1 MADIRKSRAVMP
13 GIRTFIKRISVTILA
28 ACIMAVSIKIFAGT
42 GGLYPGGVAG
52 LSVLVQRSAEMLF
65 HIRLPYTAINVL
77 INLVPIY
84 IGFRFIGKK
93 FTIYSCV
100 MIVLTSILTDLLPAY
115 VITYDT
121 LLISIFGGI
130 LYGAATALCLL
141 VNTSSGGTDFV
152 SIYLSQK
159 KGMDTFNIIF
169 GINAAILLLAGILFG
184 WDKAL
189 YSIIFQFASTQV
201 LHIMYTKY
209 QQNTLFIITDKPA
222 EVCEMIY
229 MQTHHG
235 ATIINGEGAYEHSK
249 RQIVYSII
257 SRAESKKVVDQVKK
271 IDENAFVNV
280 MKTERVE
287 GYFYQMPNE

>member
-1 MADIRKSRAVMP
+1 MSRIKEFV
-13 GIRTFIKRISVTILA
+13 KRIVVIIIA
-28 ACIMAVSIKIFAGT
+28 ACTMAVAIKIFAGT

-52 LSVLVQRSAEMLF
+52 LSVLIQRAAERLF
-65 HIRLPYTAINVL
+65 HLQLPYTAINVL

-84 IGFRFIGKK
+84 IGFRFIGRK
-93 FTIYSCV
+93 FTIYSCI
-100 MIVLTSILTDLLPAY
+100 MIVLTSVLTDLLPAY

-130 LYGAATALCLL
+130 LYGAATGFCLL

-159 KGMDTFNIIF
+159 KGVDTFNIIF
-169 GINAAILLLAGILFG
+169 AINAVILLLAGLMFG

-189 YSIIFQFASTQV
+189 YSIIFQYASTQI
-201 LHIMYTKY
+201 LHVMYKKY
-209 QQNTLFIITDKPA
+209 QQNTLLIITNKPS

-229 MQTHHG
+229 GMTHHG
-235 ATIINGEGAYEHSK
+235 ATIISGEGAFEHSE
-249 RQIVYSII
+249 RQIVYSIV
-257 SRAESKKVVDQVKK
+257 SSAESKKVVDQVKK

>member
-1 MADIRKSRAVMP
+1 MSEGRQLVKKLAVITVASCM
-13 GIRTFIKRISVTILA
+13 
-28 ACIMAVSIKIFAGT
+28 MAVAIKIFAGT

-52 LSVLVQRSAEMLF
+52 LSVLVQRSAEIF
-65 HIRLPYTAINVL
+65 FRVKLPYTLINLL

-93 FTIYSCV
+93 FTIYSCL
-100 MIVLTSILTDLLPAY
+100 MIVLTSVMTDLLPAY

-130 LYGAATALCLL
+130 LYGCATGLCLL
-141 VNTSSGGTDFV
+141 VNTSSGGTDFI

-159 KGMDTFNIIF
+159 KGVDTFNIIF
-169 GINAAILLLAGILFG
+169 AINAVILLLAGLLFG

-201 LHIMYTKY
+201 LHVMYKKY
-209 QQNTLFIITDKPA
+209 QQNTLFIITDKSA
-222 EVCEMIY
+222 EICKMIY
-229 MQTHHG
+229 SLTHHG
-235 ATIINGEGAYEHSK
+235 ATIINGEGAYEHSE
-249 RQIVYSII
+249 REIVYSIV
-257 SRAESKKVVDQVKK
+257 SSAECKQVVEQARK
-271 IDENAFVNV
+271 IDEDAFINV
-280 MKTERVE
+280 MKTERVQ